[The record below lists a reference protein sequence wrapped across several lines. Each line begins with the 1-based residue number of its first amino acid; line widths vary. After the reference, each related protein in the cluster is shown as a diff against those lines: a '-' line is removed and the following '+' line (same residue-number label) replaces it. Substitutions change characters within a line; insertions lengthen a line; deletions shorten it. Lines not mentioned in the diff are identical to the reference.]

1 MSVTE
6 IELLKQQKTEIEN
19 NIVAV
24 NNGEKVG
31 NAAALLDELN
41 MITNQIS
48 DLEYRMQLQEQSEAI
63 EQEHVAL
70 VEETKVRTA
79 YLLDTLEIEG
89 LSISQLSA
97 SEEAYDILRQGLQ
110 KFIDDKDAK
119 MLEQRKAA
127 KEESTKLISELKK
140 QNDSLNEI
148 IDVKNEQYLALKA
161 DHNFV
166 IEENKDLITK
176 RDAAAAELESANAE
190 IERLKS
196 EINDLQIEKAIGA
209 RAATQVVSGSDDLK
223 AKAEAFKQSIKDS
236 LIPIY
241 DLEWD
246 EEAKP
251 AHSVHK
257 AKLARTD
264 EVIKFPWT
272 QRSRYLEVSPEQ
284 APTFR
289 TEYLA
294 KQETEQVDTNRP
306 GVLEVEEQPETVPPF
321 QEDSAGTV
329 GGLAEESSDVA
340 GETITRKEF
349 NELAARVAT
358 IEANQG
364 IGNSYKQVGE
374 VA

>member
-6 IELLKQQKTEIEN
+6 IELLKQQKSEIEN

-48 DLEYRMQLQEQSEAI
+48 DLEYRMKLQEQSEAI
-63 EQEHVAL
+63 EQEHVTL

-97 SEEAYDILRQGLQ
+97 SVEAYDILRQGLQ
-110 KFIDDKDAK
+110 SFIDGKDAK
-119 MLEQRKAA
+119 MLEQLKAA
-127 KEESTKLISELKK
+127 KEESAKVIADLKK
-140 QNDSLNEI
+140 QNDALSESVE
-148 IDVKNEQYLALKA
+148 VKNEQYVALKA
-161 DHNFV
+161 AHNGLV
-166 IEENKDLITK
+166 DENKDLIAK
-176 RDAAAAELESANAE
+176 RDAAASELEIANAE

-196 EINDLQIEKAIGA
+196 EVNDLQIEKAIGA

-223 AKAEAFKQSIKDS
+223 AKAEAYKQSIQYT
-236 LIPIY
+236 LTPIY
-241 DLEWD
+241 NLRWD
-246 EEAKP
+246 EDTKP
-251 AHSVHK
+251 AKSFY
-257 AKLARTD
+257 LA
-264 EVIKFPWT
+264 EVAETGETIRFSWIQKSKY
-272 QRSRYLEVSPEQ
+272 REVSPEQ
-284 APTFR
+284 ADTFR

-294 KQETEQVDTNRP
+294 KQEAEQVDTDSP
-306 GVLEVEEQPETVPPF
+306 GVLEMEEQPVTVQPF

-364 IGNSYKQVGE
+364 IGHTYKQVGE

>member
-6 IELLKQQKTEIEN
+6 IGLLKQQKTEIEN

-127 KEESTKLISELKK
+127 KEESTKLISDLKK

-161 DHNFV
+161 DHNIV
-166 IEENKDLITK
+166 VEENKDLITK
-176 RDAAAAELESANAE
+176 RDAAAAELESANSE

-209 RAATQVVSGSDDLK
+209 REATQVVNVTDDLK
-223 AKAEAFKQSIKDS
+223 AKAEAYKKSIQDS
-236 LIPIY
+236 LINIHN
-241 DLEWD
+241 LRWD
-246 EEAKP
+246 EDTKP
-251 AHSVHK
+251 AHSYY
-257 AKLARTD
+257 LA
-264 EVIKFPWT
+264 EVAGTEETIRFYWT
-272 QRSRYLEVSPEQ
+272 QKSKYREVSPEQ
-284 APTFR
+284 ADTFR

-294 KQETEQVDTNRP
+294 KQEAEQVDTNSA
-306 GVLEVEEQPETVPPF
+306 GVLEVEEQPVTVSPF
-321 QEDSAGTV
+321 QTEDSTGAV
-329 GGLAEESSDVA
+329 GGLAQAGTDSQVA
-340 GETITRKEF
+340 GEEDSPVTRAEF
-349 NELAARVAT
+349 EELKKRVAV
-358 IEANQG
+358 IESGKVEMA
-364 IGNSYKQVGE
+364 
-374 VA
+374 A

>member
-6 IELLKQQKTEIEN
+6 IELLKQQKSEIEN

-48 DLEYRMQLQEQSEAI
+48 DLEYRMKLQEQSEAI
-63 EQEHVAL
+63 EQEHVTL

-97 SEEAYDILRQGLQ
+97 SVEAYDILRQGLQ
-110 KFIDDKDAK
+110 SFIDGKDAK
-119 MLEQRKAA
+119 MLEQLKSA
-127 KEESTKLISELKK
+127 KEESAKVIADLKK
-140 QNDSLNEI
+140 QNDALSESVE
-148 IDVKNEQYLALKA
+148 VKNEQYVALKA
-161 DHNFV
+161 AHNGLV
-166 IEENKDLITK
+166 DENKDLIAK
-176 RDAAAAELESANAE
+176 RDAAASELEIANAE
-190 IERLKS
+190 IERLKG
-196 EINDLQIEKAIGA
+196 EVNDLQIEKAIGA

-246 EEAKP
+246 EEVKP
-251 AHSVHK
+251 AHSAHK

-289 TEYLA
+289 TEYIA
-294 KQETEQVDTNRP
+294 KQEVEQVDTNRP
-306 GVLEVEEQPETVPPF
+306 GVLEVEEQPVTVQPF
-321 QEDSAGTV
+321 QEDGAGTV
-329 GGLAEESSDVA
+329 GGLDQADTSSQVA
-340 GETITRKEF
+340 GKTVEERLEAIELVLFGKV
-349 NELAARVAT
+349 ELAA
-358 IEANQG
+358 
-364 IGNSYKQVGE
+364 
-374 VA
+374 